1 MYLKH
6 FGLQEEP
13 FGVNPDPRFLH
24 LAEAHREAL
33 ASLYYGIESGRGFL
47 SLIAEPGMGKTTLLF
62 FLLEKFSRTAKTAFV
77 FQTLCN
83 PREFMRLLLAELG
96 HESDTDDFVKLHE
109 EFNRRLLAEARLGKR
124 FIVVVDEAQNLDA
137 SVLESV
143 RLLSN
148 FETPRAKLLT
158 IILAGQPELAVK
170 LASPGLAQLRQRI
183 SVVNK
188 LNPFP
193 EEEVRNYIAHR
204 LSVAGFKGVFPF
216 TPEAL
221 REVTKFS
228 GGIPRNINNFCFNA
242 LSLAC
247 AMRKDVVD
255 LAIAREVVADLDITK
270 FLPVAPESKAEV
282 ATESKVVSTPPVPVE
297 VETKAPAEKAAPNP
311 EVAIEI
317 AAQTVPEPAAQPTP
331 EPQVE
336 SLPPLPPSD
345 GTAVMPVKNALRI
358 TEVPT
363 AEVAELPK
371 PAATS
376 HRETAILERRSDH
389 ALTPDWAMAYMRE
402 LVFRLRN
409 WQQSLDRNG
418 RSHSMRTRGTRPN

>member
-204 LSVAGFKGVFPF
+204 LSVAGFKGAFPF

-221 REVTKFS
+221 SEVSKFS

-247 AMRKDVVD
+247 ALRKDVVD
-255 LAIAREVVADLDITK
+255 LAMAREVVADLDITK

-282 ATESKVVSTPPVPVE
+282 VTESKVASAPAPVV
-297 VETKAPAEKAAPNP
+297 VETKAQVAMPGPSP
-311 EVAIEI
+311 ELSIET
-317 AAQTVPEPAAQPTP
+317 AAQAQPAAQPVP

-336 SLPPLPPSD
+336 SLPPQPPTD
-345 GTAVMPVKNALRI
+345 GTVLNLPVKTALRI
-358 TEVPT
+358 TEVPA
-363 AEVAELPK
+363 AEAVQPPK
-371 PAATS
+371 PAAIME
-376 HRETAILERRSDH
+376 HRDPPVPERRSDH
-389 ALTPDWAMAYMRE
+389 MLTPDWAMAYMRE
-402 LVFRLRN
+402 LVFRLRS
-409 WQQSLDRNG
+409 WQQSLDRSG